1 MRMLR
6 FLVLATA
13 LPALFAADARAE
25 SPQHFA
31 FEVKFAPYAPAL
43 DQTNGLDG
51 RTPFSDQ
58 FGDVTDPAGAAPS
71 RGLLSLGE
79 IDYQFFNRFGIL
91 GIGFGAGYYRRSA
104 PAFTN
109 VGTPTTPSF
118 CTVKSNNAGGRTYV
132 ANGADLATPDSCF
145 SGDENV
151 FNIVPLSLMAV
162 YRFDVLDKRFRIP
175 LIPYVKVGLGYYI
188 WWFGNS
194 GSFVSDVNSK
204 DASGNAITQAASGAT
219 VGVVFNPGLAIDL
232 SALDPRSA
240 YALDKEI
247 GLNRVTL
254 FAEMHGAWIQGCG
267 CTNAIKLNLS
277 DITVSAGLGF
287 EF

>member
-1 MRMLR
+1 MKMLR
-6 FLVLATA
+6 LLVLAG
-13 LPALFAADARAE
+13 LPVLAAAAEARAE

-43 DQTNGLDG
+43 DQTDGLNG

-58 FGDVTDPAGAAPS
+58 FGDVTDPAGAPPS

-109 VGTPTTPSF
+109 VGSPEKPSF
-118 CTVKSNNAGGRTYV
+118 CTVQPDGMSGRTYF
-132 ANGADLATPDSCF
+132 ANGKPQNPPDACF
-145 SGDENV
+145 SGDENI

-175 LIPYVKVGLGYYI
+175 LIPYVKAGLGYYI

-194 GSFVSDVNSK
+194 GSFVSQVDSK
-204 DASGNAITQAASGAT
+204 DSNGNAITQAASGAT
-219 VGVVFNPGLAIDL
+219 VGFVFNPGIALDL
-232 SALDPRSA
+232 SALDPAAS

-247 GLNRVTL
+247 GLNRVTI
-254 FAEMHGAWIQGCG
+254 FAEMNGAWIQGCG
-267 CTNAIKLNLS
+267 CGSTKLNLS
-277 DITVSAGLGF
+277 DITVNAGLGF